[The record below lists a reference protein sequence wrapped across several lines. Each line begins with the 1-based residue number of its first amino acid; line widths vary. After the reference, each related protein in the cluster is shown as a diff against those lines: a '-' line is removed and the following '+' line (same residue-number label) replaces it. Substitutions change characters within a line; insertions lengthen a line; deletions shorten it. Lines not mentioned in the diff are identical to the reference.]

1 MEDDVESR
9 AGVDP
14 LMAAKWM
21 PEGASPPVIVEKA
34 GPITVAHAPAPA
46 ASKAAAKAAAEK
58 FADLTSTIIGTPIQ
72 LNAIADHVIAGAAL
86 ADGLPP
92 VVVSM
97 QENASKLIAL
107 DQQISDAEKLLAA
120 LEASRKMVEEA
131 LTEQFVEAGVQ
142 NVKMMGRTVFLARS
156 VYCNIPAETMGEL
169 VEVLDKE
176 GVGESLAPRT
186 VTAARIKGLLKE
198 DEEKWTEKLKGL
210 ISTGE
215 RFSIRNRSAS

>member
-1 MEDDVESR
+1 
-9 AGVDP
+9 
-14 LMAAKWM
+14 MAAKWM
-21 PEGASPPVIVEKA
+21 PEGAPPQVDAEKA
-34 GPITVAHAPAPA
+34 GPVV
-46 ASKAAAKAAAEK
+46 SKAAAKAAAEK
-58 FADLTSTIIGTPIQ
+58 FADLASTITGTPIQ
-72 LNAIADHVIAGAAL
+72 LNHLANHVSAWAAL

-92 VVVSM
+92 VAASM
-97 QENASKLIAL
+97 QENASKLIAI

-120 LEASRKMVEEA
+120 LEVSRKMVEEA

-156 VYCNIPAETMGEL
+156 IYCNIPAETMSEL

-215 RFSIRNRSAS
+215 KFSIRNRSAS